1 MAEVLSMNIC
11 LIIDDYL
18 PDSIK
23 VGAKMMHE
31 LAVEFISRGY
41 TVTVITP
48 APSLLTRS
56 EMSVLDGVTVCRF
69 KSGEIKNVSKVKRAI
84 NETLLSYYAWRSF
97 KTYFKSHPHDLI
109 VYYSPSI
116 FWGSL
121 VKRLKNL
128 WGAKSY
134 LIVRDFFPQW
144 VIDNGM
150 LSATSPITRYFR
162 AFEALSY
169 KAADVIGIQSP
180 KNLAWFAETASV
192 KKPLH
197 LLYNWAA
204 NEPVVIKSNQNDAN
218 SKFTTESLTIDHSSD
233 DTVTAG
239 TVPSEFYYHRESLG
253 LENKVVY
260 FYGGNIGHA
269 QDMMNI
275 VRLAI
280 AMRDQVTAHFVLVGA
295 GDEVALVRSAIAEHN
310 LSNMTLLPPVNQ
322 DVFKHMLAEFDI
334 GLFSLHHNHTTH
346 NFPGKLL
353 GYMVQEKP
361 ILGSVNPDND
371 LQDVIEGA
379 NAGFV
384 TVNGDD
390 EALLANAL
398 RLLDDE
404 VLRLSMGAKAK
415 QLLED
420 VFSVKAAAD
429 GILRASGLVE

>member
-1 MAEVLSMNIC
+1 MNIC

-31 LAVEFISRGY
+31 LAVEFVSRGY

-56 EMSVLDGVTVCRF
+56 EISVLDGVTVCRF

-84 NETLLSYYAWRSF
+84 NETLLSYYAWQAF
-97 KTYFKSHPHDLI
+97 KSYFKAHPQDLI

-121 VKRLKNL
+121 VKRLKKL
-128 WGAKSY
+128 WNAKTY

-162 AFEALSY
+162 FFEALSY

-192 KKPLH
+192 KKPLD

-204 NEPVVIKSNQNDAN
+204 NEPVI
-218 SKFTTESLTIDHSSD
+218 
-233 DTVTAG
+233 G
-239 TVPSEFYYHRESLG
+239 GFYSHRKSLG

-269 QDMMNI
+269 QDMLNI

-295 GDEVALVRSAIAEHN
+295 GDEVELVRSAIAEHN
-310 LSNMTLLPPVNQ
+310 LSNMSLLPPVNQ

-334 GLFSLHHNHTTH
+334 GLFSLHHGHTTH

-371 LQDVIEGA
+371 LQDLIEQA

-404 VLRLSMGAKAK
+404 VLRLSMGANGK
-415 QLLED
+415 QLLKD
-420 VFSVKAAAD
+420 VFSVQAAAT
-429 GILRASGLVE
+429 GILRASGVVG